1 MPPAVTVLL
10 VPASVRPFE
19 AMKGIDPSWR
29 NGERRQSALTP
40 KSQRSDLLRPITVRM
55 SDDFHQVAAG
65 IVEIN
70 TAPAVQVIDLARL
83 GAARIGVIPGALGAD
98 AGEGRIELG
107 VADQESIV
115 PRAELFPRI
124 EIECHAGGRLDRNKM
139 APFRSRLEVEDIG
152 EELGRGP
159 FVLSRDDRVIEFD
172 THLVHPSRSLFYHVA
187 GLGGLRLRR
196 TGTAYVDGRAPRPS
210 AVSQACCTASS

>member
-83 GAARIGVIPGALGAD
+83 GAARIGVVPGALGTD

-107 VADQESIV
+107 VADQEGV
-115 PRAELFPRI
+115 MPRAELFPRI
-124 EIECHAGGRLDRNKM
+124 EIEGHTVGCLDRDEM
-139 APFRSRLEVEDIG
+139 APFRSRLKAEDIG
-152 EELGRGP
+152 KKLGRGP
-159 FVLSRDDRVIEFD
+159 FVLRRDDRVIEFD
-172 THLVHPSRSLFYHVA
+172 AHLVLPSISYSNTSPA
-187 GLGGLRLRR
+187 
-196 TGTAYVDGRAPRPS
+196 
-210 AVSQACCTASS
+210 

>member
-124 EIECHAGGRLDRNKM
+124 EIEDHAVGRLDRDKM

-159 FVLSRDDRVIEFD
+159 FVLCWDDRVIEFHA
-172 THLVHPSRSLFYHVA
+172 HLVLPSISYSITALAWAVA
-187 GLGGLRLRR
+187 SPESRDGLRRR
-196 TGTAYVDGRAPRPS
+196 PRAEAER
-210 AVSQACCTASS
+210 

>member
-83 GAARIGVIPGALGAD
+83 GAARIGVVPGALGAD

-124 EIECHAGGRLDRNKM
+124 EIEGHAVGRLDRDKM
-139 APFRSRLEVEDIG
+139 AHS
-152 EELGRGP
+152 GP
-159 FVLSRDDRVIEFD
+159 
-172 THLVHPSRSLFYHVA
+172 A
-187 GLGGLRLRR
+187 LRLRI
-196 TGTAYVDGRAPRPS
+196 S
-210 AVSQACCTASS
+210 ARNLAEAH

>member
-1 MPPAVTVLL
+1 
-10 VPASVRPFE
+10 S
-19 AMKGIDPSWR
+19 GR
-29 NGERRQSALTP
+29 NGERRQSAPTP

-98 AGEGRIELG
+98 TGEGRIELG
-107 VADQESIV
+107 VADKKRIV
-115 PRAELFPRI
+115 PGADLSPRI
-124 EIECHAGGRLDRNKM
+124 EIEGHAVGHLDRDKM

-152 EELGRGP
+152 EAPPTKAKLPRGSP
-159 FVLSRDDRVIEFD
+159 LHLRGTKIAGEF
-172 THLVHPSRSLFYHVA
+172 
-187 GLGGLRLRR
+187 
-196 TGTAYVDGRAPRPS
+196 
-210 AVSQACCTASS
+210 